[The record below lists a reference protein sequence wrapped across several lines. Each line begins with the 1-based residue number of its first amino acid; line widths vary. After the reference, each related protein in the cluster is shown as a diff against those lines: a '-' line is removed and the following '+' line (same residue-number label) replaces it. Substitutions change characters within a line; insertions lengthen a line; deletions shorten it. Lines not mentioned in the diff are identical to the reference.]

1 MKYFTMYYIL
11 GLAPHFYIYTLQAL
25 HGAFCHGSS
34 YYQPVLTKTEA
45 AKKKKKKK
53 YKPIKKWSVD
63 LNRHFSKDTNG
74 QKAHEKML
82 NVLNYQTNANK
93 NSNEVSSYTGKNG
106 HHQKTYKD

>member
-1 MKYFTMYYIL
+1 MKYITMYYIL

-45 AKKKKKKK
+45 AKKKKKDN
-53 YKPIKKWSVD
+53 PIKKWSEH
-63 LNRHFSKDTNG
+63 LNRHFSKEDTDG
-74 QKAHEKML
+74 QKVHEKML

-93 NSNEVSSYTGKNG
+93 NSNEV
-106 HHQKTYKD
+106 